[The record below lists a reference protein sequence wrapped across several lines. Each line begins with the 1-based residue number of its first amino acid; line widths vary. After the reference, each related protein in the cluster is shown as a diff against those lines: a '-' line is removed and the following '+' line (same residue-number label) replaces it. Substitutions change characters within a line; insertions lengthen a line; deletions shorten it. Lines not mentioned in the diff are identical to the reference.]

1 METVVSLL
9 PKALALFGLAVAA
22 YWFVTKAVGPV
33 ASKGLSLF
41 TVVKADFA
49 ALEARVVQVETQ
61 LGIVK
66 PQVAPVPAAVLVHQG
81 EVDRHPYLPEVNTPA
96 VQAVTVAQPK
106 QESSMETVVSLLPK
120 ALALFGALVAVYWIV
135 TKAVGPVAS
144 KGLSLFTVVKADF
157 AALEARVVQVE
168 TQLGIVKPASPAAPA
183 PVVPPVAKAA

>member
-61 LGIVK
+61 VGISK
-66 PQVAPVPAAVLVHQG
+66 PPVAPV
-81 EVDRHPYLPEVNTPA
+81 
-96 VQAVTVAQPK
+96 
-106 QESSMETVVSLLPK
+106 
-120 ALALFGALVAVYWIV
+120 
-135 TKAVGPVAS
+135 
-144 KGLSLFTVVKADF
+144 
-157 AALEARVVQVE
+157 
-168 TQLGIVKPASPAAPA
+168 PAAPA

>member
-66 PQVAPVPAAVLVHQG
+66 P
-81 EVDRHPYLPEVNTPA
+81 
-96 VQAVTVAQPK
+96 
-106 QESSMETVVSLLPK
+106 
-120 ALALFGALVAVYWIV
+120 
-135 TKAVGPVAS
+135 
-144 KGLSLFTVVKADF
+144 
-157 AALEARVVQVE
+157 
-168 TQLGIVKPASPAAPA
+168 ASPAAPA